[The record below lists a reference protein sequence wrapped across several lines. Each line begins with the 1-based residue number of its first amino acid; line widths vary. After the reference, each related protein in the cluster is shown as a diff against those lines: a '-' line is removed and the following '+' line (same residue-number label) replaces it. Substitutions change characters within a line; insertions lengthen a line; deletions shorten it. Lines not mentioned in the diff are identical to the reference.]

1 MRALL
6 LVLVFFSFFLPLQG
20 FAKLEKGSSLNLERE
35 KILFQRGLRQFKI
48 GSYSTALEYFL
59 KALKPNSPYYRKALL
74 MLAKTY
80 YAIGRKTGEKKYLWQ
95 ALNYI
100 QLYFITFK
108 EDEQLPWDYYYTK
121 AKIYESLGFYE
132 QALALYR
139 VAFLAAKTEDEKI
152 KTTVGIIRTAV
163 WIRRPDMA
171 DEYYIL
177 ISTSNFITP
186 QEDKELEFVR
196 GLMLFSKGRYK
207 EALPFFFKVYR
218 QYENY
223 LIDNPEYYYYVA
235 ENVYRTG
242 NLKLAE
248 QLFRRIVSLTKDPL
262 VVRKSI
268 LRLGD
273 IELRRG
279 NRKLAFVY
287 YYSVIRDY
295 PETQEAQVAR
305 LKIIPMMKYPEIKYR
320 TELTKD
326 KAFKDPIKYVA
337 QILVNYR
344 TTYVGVYALADLGY
358 LVFKIGSPESV
369 FKRLTWEVSLIFPQ
383 QVKYEQAEFFRSLWS
398 PYLLSL
404 PAEKMCEL
412 YRSNPEFFQSIFSRQ
427 VLLKVASDLKM
438 CNMRRL
444 RIKLLEF
451 MIKKWNTDEDIILMA
466 KALYDS
472 REFED
477 ALRFLSKVKDKHRCD
492 YWKLVYEISI
502 FLPEKRRSNLKPL
515 ETACRS
521 EDLTVTAIKIYY
533 LSANG
538 KLENAFNLLKSN
550 VETIV
555 KEYNKSAVVKAAVDK
570 FLDVALLRGNYGF
583 SYALSKWLLE
593 GGEKD
598 CYTYSY
604 FTISSV
610 RLGRIK
616 EAKSV
621 LPDLKLCKDDFAK
634 LAEIVYQDA
643 VMQEELR

>member
-1 MRALL
+1 MRILL
-6 LVLVFFSFFLPLQG
+6 LILLLFFLSPQAFCKNKPL
-20 FAKLEKGSSLNLERE
+20 SLNLERE
-35 KILFQRGLRQFKI
+35 KILFQRGVKQFEI

-80 YAIGRKTGEKKYLWQ
+80 YAIGRKTGEKRYLWQ

-100 QLYFITFK
+100 QLYFMSFN
-108 EDEQLPWDYYYTK
+108 ENERLPWDYYYTK
-121 AKIYESLGFYE
+121 AKIYEALGFYE

-139 VAFLAAKTEDEKI
+139 VAFLAAKTEDQRI

-196 GLMLFSKGRYK
+196 GLMLFSKGKYK

-242 NLKLAE
+242 NLRLAE

-262 VVRKSI
+262 VIRKAM

-295 PETQEAQVAR
+295 PKTQEAQVAR
-305 LKIIPMMKYPEIKYR
+305 LKIIPLMRYPDIKYR
-320 TELTKD
+320 TELTGD

-337 QILVNYR
+337 QVLVNYR

-398 PYLLSL
+398 PYLMAL
-404 PAEKMCEL
+404 PAKKMCEL
-412 YRSNPEFFQSIFSRQ
+412 YRSNPEFFQRIFSRQ
-427 VLLKVASDLKM
+427 VLLKIVSDLKL

-451 MIKKWNTDEDIILMA
+451 MIKKWNTDEDLILMA
-466 KALYDS
+466 RALYDS
-472 REFED
+472 KEFED
-477 ALRFLSKVKDKHRCD
+477 ALRFLSKVKDKNRCD
-492 YWKLVYEISI
+492 YWKLMYEIYM
-502 FLPEKRRSNLKPL
+502 FLPKKKMNGLKPL
-515 ETACRS
+515 VTACRN
-521 EDLTVTAIKIYY
+521 EDLTVDAIKVYY
-533 LSANG
+533 FSKSGNL
-538 KLENAFNLLKSN
+538 KKAFSILKSN
-550 VETIV
+550 LKTIV

-570 FLDVALLRGNYGF
+570 FLDVALLKGSYSF
-583 SYALSKWLLE
+583 SYVLSKWLLE

-610 RLGRIK
+610 RIGKLE
-616 EAKSV
+616 EAKKV
-621 LPDLKLCKDDFAK
+621 LPELKLCKDNFSK
-634 LAEIVYQDA
+634 LAEVIYQDA
-643 VMQEELR
+643 VLQEEVR